1 MIPGTS
7 CLATIVLSLRDQSH
21 SPIEAP
27 HNYLSAY
34 GVNTGLLNGT
44 KLRILWGDQLPRRG
58 WRTQLKVSTREG
70 KAGRLTYF
78 RKGGTYWDRSGN
90 QTAGSSAAVSKASRL
105 TLFRKLLRGRETT
118 QTALNFAP
126 FNPGLYL
133 LFLAPWAIGN
143 ALIFLQRPLS

>member
-21 SPIEAP
+21 SPIEVP

-34 GVNTGLLNGT
+34 GVNPGLLNGA
-44 KLRILWGDQLPRRG
+44 KLRILWDDQLPRRG

-78 RKGGTYWDRSGN
+78 RKAGHTGIEVVI
-90 QTAGSSAAVSKASRL
+90 GSSAAVGKASRL
-105 TLFRKLLRGRETT
+105 TLFSQANRPDLPAAVSERLALTRPRIVLGKDNL
-118 QTALNFAP
+118 QTAP
-126 FNPGLYL
+126 
-133 LFLAPWAIGN
+133 
-143 ALIFLQRPLS
+143 

>member
-34 GVNTGLLNGT
+34 GVNPGLLNGT

-78 RKGGTYWDRSGN
+78 RK
-90 QTAGSSAAVSKASRL
+90 AG
-105 TLFRKLLRGRETT
+105 
-118 QTALNFAP
+118 Q
-126 FNPGLYL
+126 
-133 LFLAPWAIGN
+133 IG
-143 ALIFLQRPLS
+143 IEVVIKRPVRPQQ